1 MPGAHKDRDLR
12 FCTAYTIVENQTTV
26 FVNNKLW
33 AVEGDPNSHGE
44 GRLYAVYG
52 AKNIYVENQLIICAV
67 GDKGHDDEQG
77 HPAPPTDPS
86 TASTNTIVYEGG
98 TGGGTVS

>member
-1 MPGAHKDRDLR
+1 MPGAHRADDLR

-44 GRLYAVYG
+44 GRLYAFFG
-52 AKNIYVENQLIICAV
+52 AKNIYVENILIICAP
-67 GDKGHDDEQG
+67 GDKASEDEEGHM
-77 HPAPPTDPS
+77 PSLVDPS
-86 TASTNTIVYEGG
+86 TASSDTIVYG
-98 TGGGTVS
+98 